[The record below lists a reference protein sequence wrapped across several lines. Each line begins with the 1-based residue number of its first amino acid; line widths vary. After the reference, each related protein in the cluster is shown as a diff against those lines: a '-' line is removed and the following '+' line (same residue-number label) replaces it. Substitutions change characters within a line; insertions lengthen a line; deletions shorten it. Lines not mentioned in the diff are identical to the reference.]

1 MDCAHGCVPPPRGRP
16 GRTRPAQPVPPR
28 PARAAARSDPPG
40 IRRTRERVMFAMHE
54 PNGGQEGAEGL
65 CGGSGREWGEVSC
78 QASLAASPRHGQT
91 WSPALEGRKIR
102 DGGSAVHHRTARTMI
117 SSSKRPADPPPGSN
131 PRSWLS
137 CCHPVTR
144 RQTMSTRC
152 QHNVIRHCASARSKM
167 RCRAPR
173 DQLFG
178 E

>member
-1 MDCAHGCVPPPRGRP
+1 MYRHHEVAPAVLGQRSPCRRGRRVQQP
-16 GRTRPAQPVPPR
+16 GLIHLAFD
-28 PARAAARSDPPG
+28 APG
-40 IRRTRERVMFAMHE
+40 NASCLPCTSQMGGKRE
-54 PNGGQEGAEGL
+54 GGL
-65 CGGSGREWGEVSC
+65 CGGSGRERGEVSC